1 MLNKLRRRFI
11 MDTMVLALIILIGSI
26 TLLIFASY
34 TYAQNSANDIMS
46 DVLKPITKE
55 SVTFEKG
62 KDGKKTAV
70 LKQDTYE
77 HHDDVAILIL
87 SEKGEILAFE
97 TPGKKLRK
105 TIEENLDTTV
115 NYVLEREKNTGIVAT
130 QPLRYVRMPLDGIGT
145 KVALMDR
152 TSETEQVYF
161 QFRLY
166 IVLAFIIIILLLA
179 VCDFL
184 ARRSISPVDEAIKT
198 QQQFIADASHELKT
212 PLTVIL
218 ANLDIISDHPDQ
230 TVKESEKWLENTK
243 SEAERMS
250 KLVKEMLF
258 LARSDAAM
266 DMKYNFRLISF
277 SDVVNEVVLA
287 TEALAF
293 ERNITLESDLDESS
307 RVVGDSERLKQVV
320 MILLENATKYV
331 DENGTIKVRLTS
343 TPRRTEVLT
352 ITNTGTPIPTDK
364 AAHIFDR
371 FFRVEDSR
379 SRDQG
384 GYGLGLSIAQN
395 IVKKHNG
402 EVALDYSDENGT
414 RFSVRLP
421 HAQSIRA
428 PDLSTEE
435 DKEKQDDKEEETT
448 A

>member
-1 MLNKLRRRFI
+1 

-352 ITNTGTPIPTDK
+352 ITNTGTPIPASK
-364 AAHIFDR
+364 AEHIFDR

>member
-1 MLNKLRRRFI
+1 

-77 HHDDVAILIL
+77 HQDDVAILIL

-352 ITNTGTPIPTDK
+352 ITNTGTPIPASK
-364 AAHIFDR
+364 AEHIFDR

>member
-1 MLNKLRRRFI
+1 

-77 HHDDVAILIL
+77 HQDDVAILIL

-184 ARRSISPVDEAIKT
+184 ARRSMSPVDEAIKT
-198 QQQFIADASHELKT
+198 QQQFIADASH
-212 PLTVIL
+212 
-218 ANLDIISDHPDQ
+218 
-230 TVKESEKWLENTK
+230 
-243 SEAERMS
+243 
-250 KLVKEMLF
+250 
-258 LARSDAAM
+258 
-266 DMKYNFRLISF
+266 
-277 SDVVNEVVLA
+277 
-287 TEALAF
+287 
-293 ERNITLESDLDESS
+293 
-307 RVVGDSERLKQVV
+307 
-320 MILLENATKYV
+320 
-331 DENGTIKVRLTS
+331 
-343 TPRRTEVLT
+343 
-352 ITNTGTPIPTDK
+352 
-364 AAHIFDR
+364 
-371 FFRVEDSR
+371 
-379 SRDQG
+379 
-384 GYGLGLSIAQN
+384 
-395 IVKKHNG
+395 
-402 EVALDYSDENGT
+402 
-414 RFSVRLP
+414 
-421 HAQSIRA
+421 
-428 PDLSTEE
+428 
-435 DKEKQDDKEEETT
+435 
-448 A
+448 

>member
-1 MLNKLRRRFI
+1 